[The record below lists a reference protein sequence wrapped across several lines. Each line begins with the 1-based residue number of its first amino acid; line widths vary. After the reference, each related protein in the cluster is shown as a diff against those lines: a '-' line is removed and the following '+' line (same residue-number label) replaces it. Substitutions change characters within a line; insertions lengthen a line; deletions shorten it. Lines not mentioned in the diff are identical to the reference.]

1 MKDGK
6 IQEIRSGSD
15 FGGSVRVL
23 KNGSW
28 GFAFTTQL
36 SRLDEMAESA
46 LKLANSTK
54 SDVELVKVETS
65 NDNVKS
71 KAKLLP
77 SKVSLDEKKE
87 VMQDAESA
95 ANIDKGCKH
104 NRKLR

>member
-28 GFAFTTQL
+28 GFGYTTQI
-36 SRLDEMAESA
+36 SKLDEMAESA
-46 LKLANSTK
+46 LKLAKSLT
-54 SDVELVKVETS
+54 SDVEITKVEPS
-65 NDNVKS
+65 NDNVKF

-77 SKVSLDEKKE
+77 SRV
-87 VMQDAESA
+87 
-95 ANIDKGCKH
+95 
-104 NRKLR
+104 

>member
-28 GFAFTTQL
+28 GFAYTTQI

-46 LKLANSTK
+46 LKLAKSLK
-54 SDVELVKVETS
+54 SDVELSKVEIST
-65 NDNVKS
+65 DNVKF
-71 KAKLLP
+71 KAKLLT
-77 SKVSLDEKKE
+77 
-87 VMQDAESA
+87 
-95 ANIDKGCKH
+95 IHRITG
-104 NRKLR
+104 